1 MIEKEPIDGNEAVA
15 RSAYAL
21 SEVVAIYPI
30 TPASNMGEWC
40 DDWAAKGKKNL
51 WGTVPLV
58 TEMQS
63 EAGAAGAAHGAVSV
77 GALGVTFTASQGL
90 LLKIPVMYK
99 IAGELTPFVLHV
111 AARSVATHAL
121 SIFGDH
127 SDVMCARGAGF
138 ALLASGSVQ
147 EAHDLA
153 AIAHLATLQTRVP
166 FLHFFDG
173 FRTSHE
179 VHKIELISDH
189 DFRALIDEEAVRQH
203 RARALNPDRPTL
215 KGSAQNPDVFFQAR
229 EACNPWYDAC
239 AEKTQAVMDRFAKQA
254 GRAYKLFDYVG
265 SPDAERVAI
274 LMGSGVGAVEEAVE
288 ALNARGEKT
297 GLIKVRLYRPFSA
310 EAFLKALPKTV
321 KSIAVLDRCKEPGAA
336 GEPLFV
342 DVASVL
348 QEAWAGG
355 SAPWQKMP
363 RVINGRYGLSCKEF
377 SPAMAAAVF
386 AELKKDK
393 PKTRF
398 TVGINDDVTK
408 LSLDYDPSFSTEDEK
423 TTRAVFFGLGADGT
437 VGANKNSIKI
447 IADETD
453 MHAQGY
459 FVYDSK
465 KSGSMTIS
473 HLRFGP
479 KPIRSTYLVRQAQ
492 FVACHSEP
500 LMDRVDV
507 LGLAAPG
514 STFLLNTS
522 YPDQAFDRLP
532 IEAQQAIIDKKLK
545 FYAIN
550 AYKVAEEAGLG
561 PRINTVMQ
569 VCFFEITKLL
579 PGYIALIKTA
589 IQKTYGGK
597 SRKIVDMNFK
607 AVDNSLA
614 NLREVKVPAQPTTA
628 RKRVVELPKEAPE
641 FVKKLTQAIMI
652 GKGDDLPVS
661 AMPADG
667 TFPTATTQW
676 EKRAIA
682 LDVPAWDPSTCIQ
695 CAKCSFVC
703 PHAAI
708 RAKAYPADS
717 IKGAP
722 PEFKSVDFRARDFGP
737 GAKYTVQVA
746 AEDCTGCGICV
757 QACPAK
763 NKKDPKL
770 KAIDMTPFTDE
781 LRRREKTN
789 FDFFLGLPDG
799 DRAKIDPF
807 TVKNSQLCRP
817 LFEFSGACA
826 ACGETPYL
834 KLATQLFGDRMIVAN
849 ATGCSSIYG
858 GNLPTT
864 PYAQDKE
871 GRGPAWSNSLFED
884 NAEFGMGF
892 RLALDAQRDR
902 AAVLLRKL
910 SSKLGP
916 LAEELLNAAQKD
928 EAAVAAQ
935 RDRVAELRK
944 KLAGSSDADSKNL
957 LSLADSLV
965 RKSVWVVG
973 GDGWAYDIGYGGLD
987 HVLRSGANVKL
998 LVLDTEVYSNTGG
1011 QQSKATPRGAVARF
1025 AAAGKRKAR
1034 KDFAMLAASY
1044 GNVYMARVAFGAS
1057 DAQTVKAFK
1066 EAEAFEGPALIIAYS
1081 HCIAHG
1087 IPMSKGLEQQKLAV
1101 DSGHWPLFRYN
1112 PARIKEGKNPL
1123 ELDSKAPKIPLQDY
1137 IYRETRYKML
1147 TLSHPEDAK
1156 RLLAEAQ
1163 AEVNEKWRLIE
1174 HLSKL
1179 DYSASGA
1186 QAKPSE
1192 PAASAA

>member
-1 MIEKEPIDGNEAVA
+1 MSTKESIDGNEAVA

-40 DDWAAKGKKNL
+40 DDWAAKGRKNI
-51 WGTVPLV
+51 WGTVPIV

-90 LLKIPVMYK
+90 LLKVPVMYK

-127 SDVMCARGAGF
+127 SDVMAARGAGF
-138 ALLASGSVQ
+138 ALLSSGSVQ
-147 EAHDLA
+147 ESHDLA
-153 AIAHLATLQTRVP
+153 AVAHLATLDTRVP

-179 VHKIELISDH
+179 VHKIDLLSEE
-189 DFRALIDEEAVRQH
+189 DFKALIDEEAVRRH
-203 RARALNPDRPTL
+203 RERALNPERPTL

-229 EACNPWYDAC
+229 EACNPYYDVC
-239 AEKTQAVMDRFAKQA
+239 AAKTQAVMDRFAKRT
-254 GRAYKLFDYVG
+254 GRAYRLFDYHG
-265 SPDAERVAI
+265 HPEAERVI
-274 LMGSGVGAVEEAVE
+274 VLMGSGIGAVEEAVD

-297 GLIKVRLYRPFSA
+297 GVLKVRLYRPFDA
-310 EAFLKALPKTV
+310 QAFLKALPASV
-321 KSIAVLDRCKEPGAA
+321 RSIAALDRCKEPGAG
-336 GEPLFV
+336 GEPLFL
-342 DVASVL
+342 DAAALL
-348 QEAWAGG
+348 QETWTSGR
-355 SAPWQKMP
+355 APWSRMP
-363 RVINGRYGLSCKEF
+363 RVIGGRYGLSSKEF
-377 SPAMAAAVF
+377 TPAMAVSAF
-386 AELKKDK
+386 AELKKESPK
-393 PKTRF
+393 PRF
-398 TVGINDDVTK
+398 TVGIQDDVTR
-408 LSLDYDPSFSTEDEK
+408 LSLDYDPSFSTEDPK

-447 IADETD
+447 IADGTD

-479 KPIRSTYLVRQAQ
+479 KDIRGAYLVREAQ
-492 FVACHSEP
+492 FVACHAER

-514 STFLLNTS
+514 ATFLLNTTS
-522 YPDQAFDRLP
+522 PDKAFDSLP
-532 IEAQQAIIDKKLK
+532 LEAQKAIIDKKLK
-545 FYAIN
+545 FFVID
-550 AYKVAEEAGLG
+550 AYSVAKEAGLG

-579 PGYIALIKTA
+579 PGYIDLIKSA
-589 IQKTYGGK
+589 VKKTYGGK
-597 SRKIVDMNFK
+597 SQDVVDRNFK
-607 AVDNSLA
+607 AIDNALT
-614 NLREVKVPAQPTTA
+614 NLRQVQVPERTTA
-628 RKRVVELPKEAPE
+628 VRRRMVELPQGAPE
-641 FVKKLTQAIMI
+641 FVQKVTKAIMA
-652 GKGDDLPVS
+652 GAGDDLPVS

-667 TFPTATTQW
+667 AFPTSTTKW

-682 LDVPAWDPSTCIQ
+682 LDIPAWDPGTCIQ
-695 CAKCSFVC
+695 CGKCAFVC

-717 IKGAP
+717 LQGAP
-722 PEFKSVDFRARDFGP
+722 ASFQSTNWRGKEFPAGYKF
-737 GAKYTVQVA
+737 TIQTA

-757 QACPAK
+757 EACPAK
-763 NKKDPKL
+763 NKLDSKR
-770 KAIDMTPFTDE
+770 KAINLTPFTPE
-781 LRRREKTN
+781 VRERERAN
-789 FDFFLGLPDG
+789 FAFFLDLPEV
-799 DRAKIDPF
+799 DRSKIDPY
-807 TVKNSQLCRP
+807 TVKSSQLLQP

-834 KLATQLFGDRMIVAN
+834 KLASQLFGDRMIVAN

-864 PYAQDKE
+864 PWAQNKE

-892 RLALDAQRDR
+892 RLALDAQRLR
-902 AAVLLRKL
+902 AEDLLRRL
-910 SSKLGP
+910 SGRLGG
-916 LAEELLNAAQKD
+916 LAEEILQASQKD
-928 EAAVAAQ
+928 DAAIAAQ
-935 RDRVAELRK
+935 RKRVAEMRRRLEGAQD
-944 KLAGSSDADSKNL
+944 LDAKNL
-957 LSLADSLV
+957 LSLADSLT
-965 RKSVWVVG
+965 RKSVWIVG

-987 HVLRSGANVKL
+987 HVLRSGSNVKM

-1025 AAAGKRKAR
+1025 AAAGKRINR

-1044 GNVYMARVAFGAS
+1044 ANVYMARVAFGAS

-1066 EAEAFEGPALIIAYS
+1066 EAEAYEGPAIVIAYS

-1087 IPMSKGLEQQKLAV
+1087 IDMAKGLEQQKLAV
-1101 DSGHWPLFRYN
+1101 ESGYWPLFRYN
-1112 PARIKEGKNPL
+1112 PDLAREGKNPL
-1123 ELDSKAPKIPLQDY
+1123 TIDSKAPRIPLQDY

-1147 TLSHPEDAK
+1147 TKSHPEDAK

-1163 AEVNEKWRLIE
+1163 KEVEDRWRLLE

-1179 DYSASGA
+1179 
-1186 QAKPSE
+1186 
-1192 PAASAA
+1192 PAADAAPVKDEVNSGT